1 MSGKRPSGE
10 PGEDDHSETKRPNTN
25 PSQSPDPNPA
35 SLSPDRS
42 SDGSVSSS
50 YGSVG
55 TGSSVSSGSVNR
67 RVVDLTNRLR
77 NRFKLDEAA
86 IRALL
91 DDRQQLPD
99 DDRYRSV
106 LPGGNRFYDEAMI
119 AMSSGTDEESS
130 DSSPPPP
137 RVPATGHLAYTGPFL
152 FHDSELNLAPGEQ
165 RHRFWG
171 ACVNEVRLLLPSS
184 AIMRDMRRDR
194 GIRQGL
200 DFPLFCNLT
209 VEEIEGAIAHL
220 RGILPAA
227 DLDYRNHLGGTHNLV
242 DAGAP
247 PCDPR
252 TAELYR
258 LLVANCL
265 PAREGF
271 PDRGVWEE
279 RCRVRDTVQ
288 VLAPVLAFRD
298 LEFLCSPLNRGIALQ
313 DFLNQHHYGWLDRN
327 LQMDYLHSVHGGPH
341 LLAQFRVDLKQRG
354 SDLNSANETDRGS
367 DGGSVS
373 VSGSGSVSVSG
384 SGSVISGSGS
394 GSGSVISGSG
404 SGDDEYV
411 VDEGEGESFGG
422 KRRKPATKRKAR
434 RSASSKRKPTSAA
447 KRRRTATKSKRTRR
461 TRVRRATRRN

>member
-1 MSGKRPSGE
+1 MPPKRPDK
-10 PGEDDHSETKRPNTN
+10 PGNGDESKEKKPNTN
-25 PSQSPDPNPA
+25 TTPPQSPDPIPA

-55 TGSSVSSGSVNR
+55 TGSSVSSGSVNSG
-67 RVVDLTNRLR
+67 VVDLTNRLR
-77 NRFKLDEAA
+77 NRFKLDEPA

-99 DDRYRSV
+99 DDRYLSV

-152 FHDSELNLAPGEQ
+152 FHDSELNLAPGAG

-184 AIMRDMRRDR
+184 AIMRYMREER
-194 GIRQGL
+194 GIEQGL
-200 DFPLFCNLT
+200 NSPPLFCNLT
-209 VEEIEGAIAHL
+209 VEEIEDAIAPL
-220 RGILPAA
+220 RGTLPDA
-227 DLDYRNHLGGTHNLV
+227 DPDYRNYLAATHELV
-242 DAGAP
+242 DADAP

-265 PAREGF
+265 PPREGR
-271 PDRGVWEE
+271 PGRGVWVEQ
-279 RCRVRDTVQ
+279 CRVRDTVQ

-298 LEFLCSPLNRGIALQ
+298 LEFLCSPLNSGIALQ
-313 DFLNQHHYGWLDRN
+313 EFLNQHRYVWLDRN
-327 LQMDYLHSVHGGPH
+327 LRMDYLRSVGGGPH
-341 LLAQFRVDLKQRG
+341 LLAQYREDLQQHG
-354 SDLNSANETDRGS
+354 SDVDSADET
-367 DGGSVS
+367 VS
-373 VSGSGSVSVSG
+373 VETGSGSGSGSVSVSG

-394 GSGSVISGSG
+394 VSG

-411 VDEGEGESFGG
+411 VGEGESFGG
-422 KRRKPATKRKAR
+422 KKRNPATKRKAR

>member
-1 MSGKRPSGE
+1 MSGKRPGE
-10 PGEDDHSETKRPNTN
+10 GDDPETKRPNTN
-25 PSQSPDPNPA
+25 PSQSPEQNPVPNPA
-35 SLSPDRS
+35 SLSPD
-42 SDGSVSSS
+42 GSVSSN
-50 YGSVG
+50 GSVG
-55 TGSSVSSGSVNR
+55 TGSSSVSSGSVNG
-67 RVVDLTNRLR
+67 RVVDLTDRLR
-77 NRFKLDEAA
+77 NRFQLDDAA

-106 LPGGNRFYDEAMI
+106 LPDGNRFYEETMI
-119 AMSSGTDEESS
+119 AMSSGTDEEPS

-137 RVPATGHLAYTGPFL
+137 PVPATGHLEYTGPFL
-152 FHDSELNLAPGEQ
+152 FHVSELNLAPGAE

-184 AIMRDMRRDR
+184 AIMRYMRRER
-194 GIRQGL
+194 GIEQGL
-200 DFPLFCNLT
+200 NSPPLFCNLT
-209 VEEIEGAIAHL
+209 VEEIEDAIAPL
-220 RGILPAA
+220 RGTLPMA
-227 DLDYRNHLGGTHNLV
+227 DPDYRYYLAATHDLV
-242 DAGAP
+242 DADAP

-265 PAREGF
+265 PPREGR
-271 PDRGVWEE
+271 PDRGLWAEQCE
-279 RCRVRDTVQ
+279 VRDTVQ

-313 DFLNQHHYGWLDRN
+313 SFLDVHRDVWLDRN
-327 LQMDYLHSVHGGPH
+327 VQMDYLRSARGGPY
-341 LLAQFRVDLKQRG
+341 LLAQSREDLQQLG
-354 SDLNSANETDRGS
+354 SDLDSANETGRGS
-367 DGGSVS
+367 DGGSGS
-373 VSGSGSVSVSG
+373 VISGSVSVSG
-384 SGSVISGSGS
+384 SGSDDGGSDGGSGS
-394 GSGSVISGSG
+394 GMSDGSMGS
-404 SGDDEYV
+404 
-411 VDEGEGESFGG
+411 GG